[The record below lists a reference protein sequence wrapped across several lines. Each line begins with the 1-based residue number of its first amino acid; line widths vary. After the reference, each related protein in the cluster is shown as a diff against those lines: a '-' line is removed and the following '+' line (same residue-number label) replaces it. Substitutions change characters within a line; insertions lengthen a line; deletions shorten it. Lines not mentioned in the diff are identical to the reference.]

1 MSDVALALI
10 QYDPHGALFDQSVRM
25 LPRLQQVFADIAVFA
40 NAATASHSIAYL
52 RQHGVRVQ
60 AEATQVGLNHLG
72 WFRRAAVQLALRG
85 PCPSILYCDF
95 DRILHWIEFH
105 PQELIDVAQRLTQN
119 DFTILGRTP
128 RAFATHPRL
137 QRDTEAIINHVFER
151 ITDRAWDTGA
161 GARGLS
167 RRAAEAIVTGCL
179 DDQISNDVTWPLCL
193 QQQGGFTLGYIAT
206 EGLEFETPDRFPA
219 EVAQAGGV
227 AQWSEQLDD
236 DPQHW
241 AARLELARIEVAAML
256 PYTRQG
262 DTP

>member
-1 MSDVALALI
+1 MTDVALALI
-10 QYDPHGALFDQSVRM
+10 QYDPNGALFDQTVRI
-25 LPRLQQVFADIAVFA
+25 LPRLQQVFADVAVYA
-40 NAATASHSIAYL
+40 NAATSPRSLGYL
-52 RQHGVRVQ
+52 RQQGVRVT
-60 AEATQVGLNHLG
+60 AEGVQVGLNHVG
-72 WFRRAAVQLALRG
+72 WFRRASMQLALHG
-85 PCPSILYCDF
+85 PCPFILYCDF
-95 DRILHWIEFH
+95 DRILHWMEFEA
-105 PQELIDVAQRLTQN
+105 QELSDVARRLTQY
-119 DFTILGRTP
+119 DFTVLGRTE
-128 RAFATHPRL
+128 RAFATHPRI

-167 RRAAEAIVTGCL
+167 RRAAEAIVTRCL

-193 QQQGGFTLGYIAT
+193 QQLSGFTLGYIET

-256 PYTRQG
+256 PYAKG
-262 DTP
+262 

>member
-1 MSDVALALI
+1 MSEVALALI
-10 QYDPHGALFDQSVRM
+10 QYDPGGTLFDQTARV
-25 LPRLQQVFADIAVFA
+25 LPRLQQVFADIAMFA
-40 NAATASHSIAYL
+40 NVATAPRSIGYL
-52 RQHGVRVQ
+52 REHGVRVT

-72 WFRRAAVQLALRG
+72 WFRRAAVQLALQG
-85 PCPSILYCDF
+85 PCPLILYCDF
-95 DRILHWIEFH
+95 DRVLHWMEFH
-105 PQELIDVAQRLTQN
+105 PQELIDVAQQIGAR

-128 RAFATHPRL
+128 RAFATHPRI

-167 RRAAEAIVTGCL
+167 RRAAEAIVSSCL

-193 QQQGGFTLGYIAT
+193 QQLGVFTLGYIET

-227 AQWSEQLDD
+227 VQWSEQLDD

-256 PYTRQG
+256 PYTKG
-262 DTP
+262 K

>member
-40 NAATASHSIAYL
+40 NAATASHSIGYL
-52 RQHGVRVQ
+52 RDRGVRVT
-60 AEATQVGLNHLG
+60 AEAAQVGLNHLG

-85 PCPSILYCDF
+85 PCPFILYCDF

-119 DFTILGRTP
+119 DFTVLGRTP

-151 ITDRAWDTGA
+151 ITNWAWDTGA

-167 RRAAEAIVTGCL
+167 RRAAETIVTGCL

-193 QQQGGFTLGYIAT
+193 QQSGGFTLGYIAT
-206 EGLEFETPDRFPA
+206 EGLEFETPDRFSA

-256 PYTRQG
+256 PFVRSE
-262 DTP
+262 

>member
-1 MSDVALALI
+1 MSEVTLAVI
-10 QYDPHGALFDQSVRM
+10 QYDPGGLLFDQTVRM
-25 LPRLQQVFADIAVFA
+25 LPHLQQVFADIAVFA
-40 NAATASHSIAYL
+40 NAATAPRSIGYL
-52 RQHGVRVQ
+52 RERGVRVT
-60 AEATQVGLNHLG
+60 AETTQVGLNHLG
-72 WFRRAAVQLALRG
+72 WFRRAAVELALRG
-85 PCPSILYCDF
+85 PCPFILYCDF
-95 DRILHWIEFH
+95 DRILHWMEFH
-105 PQELIDVAQRLTQN
+105 PQELIDVSQQIAAH

-137 QRDTEAIINHVFER
+137 QRDTETIINHVFAR

-167 RRAAEAIVTGCL
+167 RRAAETIVASCR

-193 QQQGGFTLGYIAT
+193 QQLGGFTLGYIAT
-206 EGLEFETPDRFPA
+206 EGLEFETPDRFPV

-241 AARLELARIEVAAML
+241 AARLELAKIEVEAMI
-256 PYTRQG
+256 PFARS
-262 DTP
+262 

>member
-1 MSDVALALI
+1 MIEVALALI
-10 QYDPHGALFDQSVRM
+10 QYDPHGALFDQTTRV

-40 NAATASHSIAYL
+40 NAATDPHSIAYL
-52 RQHGVRVQ
+52 REHGVRVT

-72 WFRRAAVQLALRG
+72 WFRRAAVQLALHG
-85 PCPSILYCDF
+85 PCPFILYCDF
-95 DRILHWIEFH
+95 DRSLHWMEFH
-105 PQELIDVAQRLTQN
+105 PQELSEVTQQIIAH

-193 QQQGGFTLGYIAT
+193 QQLGGFTLGYIET
-206 EGLEFETPDRFPA
+206 EGLEFETPDRFPD
-219 EVAQAGGV
+219 EVARAGGV
-227 AQWSEQLDD
+227 AEWSEQLDD

-241 AARLELARIEVAAML
+241 ANRLELARIEVEAMI
-256 PYTRQG
+256 PFVR
-262 DTP
+262 

>member
-1 MSDVALALI
+1 MSEVALALI
-10 QYDPHGALFDQSVRM
+10 HYDPDGALFDQMVRV
-25 LPRLQQVFADIAVFA
+25 LPRLQQVFADIAIFA
-40 NAATASHSIAYL
+40 NAATAPRSIGYL
-52 RQHGVRVQ
+52 REHGVRVTT
-60 AEATQVGLNHLG
+60 EAAPVGLNHLG
-72 WFRRAAVQLALRG
+72 WFRRAAVQLALQG
-85 PCPSILYCDF
+85 PCPFILYCDF
-95 DRILHWIEFH
+95 DRILHWMEFH
-105 PQELIDVAQRLTQN
+105 PQELIGVAQQITAH

-128 RAFATHPRL
+128 RAFATHPRI

-167 RRAAEAIVTGCL
+167 RRAAETIVASCH

-193 QQQGGFTLGYIAT
+193 QQRGGFTLGYIET
-206 EGLEFETPDRFPA
+206 DGLEFETPDRFPA

-241 AARLELARIEVAAML
+241 AARLELARIEVEAMI
-256 PYTRQG
+256 PFARS
-262 DTP
+262 